1 MRLAAR
7 DLGPELRAQ
16 PPCFAD
22 GAAHAALGALGAARG
37 PAEREEALRR
47 PLLLCVGQ
55 PLAVHVIGELSEL
68 MHGDHLFLS
77 LMGLSCAPLSPVA
90 RAVTIRSD
98 AQERHRIRLV
108 RKSASAG

>member
-16 PPCFAD
+16 PPCFAG

-68 MHGDHLFLS
+68 MHGDHLFPVID
-77 LMGLSCAPLSPVA
+77 GLVLCSTVA
-90 RAVTIRSD
+90 SGEGGHHT
-98 AQERHRIRLV
+98 
-108 RKSASAG
+108 